1 MSFVTENVSWWF
13 AKEGQDD
20 DIVLSTKATLSRNLA
35 DFPFLRN
42 MTADDKQRVDSLIYD
57 AFCEDENYSFF
68 DYEKLSD
75 SAKKVFVDNNIISGK
90 CSSVIIN
97 NKDDS
102 VSCLTNKDDHLTVS
116 AFSAGFDCENP
127 AKKLYAIDEKLQEK
141 LQFAASMDFGYLT
154 SNLCRCGSGL
164 QISVRMFI
172 PSVFLSG
179 NFSNVQ
185 KILEEHHLQAVNV
198 FDSNNSEKENFTQY
212 IVDIKTANAIEGTEL
227 DQIANISSV
236 CQVIVKLERKIRQ
249 EFADNNSTIIL
260 NFLRQKYYKALSS
273 LLLTYEEASD
283 LICSIKW
290 GMNLKLLK
298 EIVPKELNA
307 LFYLEKDAHLA
318 YLCNNFSFT
327 FEEDV
332 KKSLELQIKRLRAI
346 VIHQTID
353 GK

>member
-13 AKEGQDD
+13 AKSGQDD
-20 DIVLSTKATLSRNLA
+20 DIVLSTKVTLCRNLA
-35 DFPFLRN
+35 DFPFIRK
-42 MTADDKQRVDSLIYD
+42 MTDDDKQRVDSLIYD
-57 AFCEDENYSFF
+57 AFCQEDYSFF
-68 DYEKLSD
+68 YYDSLSD
-75 SAKKVFVDNNIISGK
+75 SAKKVFIDNNILWGN

-102 VSCLTNKDDHLTVS
+102 ISCLTNQSDHLKISV
-116 AFSAGFDCENP
+116 FSAGFECEKA
-127 AKKLYAIDEKLQEK
+127 AKKIYALDEKIQEK

-154 SNLCRCGSGL
+154 SNLCNCGSAL
-164 QISVRMFI
+164 QISIRMFI

-179 NFSNVQ
+179 QFSQIQ

-198 FDSNNSEKENFTQY
+198 FASNEISRGDFTQY
-212 IVDIKTANAIEGTEL
+212 VIDIKTTNSIEGTEL
-227 DQIANISSV
+227 DQIANICSI
-236 CQVIVKLERKIRQ
+236 CQVILKMERKIRQ

-273 LLLTYEEASD
+273 LLLTYEEACD

-298 EIVPKELNA
+298 EIAPKELNA

-318 YLCNNFSFT
+318 YLCNNFSFN

-332 KKSLELQIKRLRAI
+332 KNSLELQIKRLRAI
-346 VIHQTID
+346 VIHQTIEE
-353 GK
+353 K

>member
-13 AKEGQDD
+13 AKSGQDD
-20 DIVLSTKATLSRNLA
+20 DIVLSTKVTLCRNLA
-35 DFPFLRN
+35 DFPFIRK
-42 MTADDKQRVDSLIYD
+42 MTDDDKQRVDSLIYD
-57 AFCEDENYSFF
+57 SFSQEEYNF
-68 DYEKLSD
+68 FHYDTLSD
-75 SAKKVFVDNNIISGK
+75 SAKKVFIDNNILFGN
-90 CSSVIIN
+90 CSSVIVN
-97 NKDDS
+97 NKDDRI
-102 VSCLTNKDDHLTVS
+102 SCLTNQSDHLKMSV
-116 AFSAGFDCENP
+116 FSAGFECENA
-127 AKKLYAIDEKLQEK
+127 AKKLYALDEKIQEK

-154 SNLCRCGSGL
+154 SNLCNCGSGL

-179 NFSNVQ
+179 QFFHIQ

-198 FDSNNSEKENFTQY
+198 FDSNEICKGDFTQY
-212 IVDIKTANAIEGTEL
+212 VIDIKTTNSIEGTEL
-227 DQIANISSV
+227 DQIANICSI
-236 CQVIVKLERKIRQ
+236 CQVILKMERKIRQ

-273 LLLTYEEASD
+273 LLLTYEEACD

-298 EIVPKELNA
+298 EVAPKELNA

-318 YLCNNFSFT
+318 YLCNNFSFN

-332 KKSLELQIKRLRAI
+332 KNNVELQIKRLRAI
-346 VIHQTID
+346 VIHQTIEER
-353 GK
+353 

>member
-13 AKEGQDD
+13 AKSGQDD
-20 DIVLSTKATLSRNLA
+20 DIVLSTKVTLCRNLA
-35 DFPFLRN
+35 DFPFIRK
-42 MTADDKQRVDSLIYD
+42 MTDDDKQRVDSLIYD
-57 AFCEDENYSFF
+57 AFCQEDYSFF
-68 DYEKLSD
+68 YYDSLSD
-75 SAKKVFVDNNIISGK
+75 SAKKVFIDNNILWGN

-102 VSCLTNKDDHLTVS
+102 ISFLTNQSDHLKISV
-116 AFSAGFDCENP
+116 FSAGFECEKA
-127 AKKLYAIDEKLQEK
+127 AKKIYALDEKIQEK

-154 SNLCRCGSGL
+154 SNLCNCGSAL

-179 NFSNVQ
+179 QFSQIQ
-185 KILEEHHLQAVNV
+185 KILEEHHLHAVNV
-198 FDSNNSEKENFTQY
+198 FASNEISRGDFTQY
-212 IVDIKTANAIEGTEL
+212 VIDIKTTNSIEGTEL
-227 DQIANISSV
+227 DQIANICSI
-236 CQVIVKLERKIRQ
+236 CQVILKMERKIRQ

-273 LLLTYEEASD
+273 LLLTYEEACD

-298 EIVPKELNA
+298 EIAPKELNA

-318 YLCNNFSFT
+318 YLCNNFSFN

-332 KKSLELQIKRLRAI
+332 KNSLELQIKRLRAI
-346 VIHQTID
+346 VIHQTIEE
-353 GK
+353 K